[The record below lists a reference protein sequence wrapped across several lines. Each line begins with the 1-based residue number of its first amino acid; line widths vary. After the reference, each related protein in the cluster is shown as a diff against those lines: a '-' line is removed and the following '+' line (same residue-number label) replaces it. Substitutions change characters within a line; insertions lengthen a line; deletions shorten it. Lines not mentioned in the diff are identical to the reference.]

1 MGFEPPT
8 LAERLKAIGATT
20 NLPGVLK
27 KAFDPAMDFDP
38 IPAPGP
44 HDWLANHPE
53 PGQSFDEYVRSSP
66 NRPDAKR
73 NVIYLQPLGEFPKD
87 KSPPL
92 ERLREYAGAF
102 FSMKV
107 EILPPINISGA
118 HLTSRRNP
126 YTGNRQIRTGD
137 VLRLVGKA
145 LPEDAFCLLAIT
157 MEDLYPDDS
166 WNFVFGE
173 ASLRERVG
181 VYSFVRYDPLFYK
194 EPRGQDYEAV
204 MLRRSCK
211 VLAHETGHMFG
222 LHHCIFFRCVMN
234 GSNHLG
240 ESDSRPMHLCPV
252 CLRKLQ
258 YAIGFE
264 VPARYRALL
273 RFYKEVGFDDEARWT
288 EQRIARITG
297 EPSTRAATQAR

>member
-8 LAERLKAIGATT
+8 SAERLKAIGSTA
-20 NLPGVLK
+20 NLPEVLQ
-27 KAFDPAMDFDP
+27 KAFDPGADFDP

-44 HDWLANHPE
+44 HDWQANHPE
-53 PGQSFDEYVRSSP
+53 PGQAFEEYVRSSP
-66 NRPDAKR
+66 NRPDAR
-73 NVIYLQPLGEFPKD
+73 RTVIYLQPLGDFAKD

-92 ERLREYAGAF
+92 ERLRDYAGAF

-107 EILPPINISGA
+107 KILPSIDISGA

-126 YTGNRQIRTGD
+126 HTGNRQIQTGG
-137 VLRLVGKA
+137 VLNLVRKT
-145 LPEDAFCLLAIT
+145 LPDDAFCLLAIT
-157 MEDLYPDDS
+157 MEDLYPDER

-173 ASLRERVG
+173 ASLRQRVG
-181 VYSFVRYDPLFYK
+181 VYSFARYDPLFYK
-194 EPRGQDYEAV
+194 EPRGKDYEKLI
-204 MLRRSCK
+204 LRRSCK

-222 LHHCIFFRCVMN
+222 LQHCIHFRCLLN

-258 YAIGFE
+258 YAVGLD
-264 VPARYRALL
+264 VPARYRDLL
-273 RFYKEVGFDDEARWT
+273 RFYKEGGFDDEARWM
-288 EQRIARITG
+288 EQRITRITG
-297 EPSTRAATQAR
+297 EATTRPATKAR